1 MRILRFTPNPG
12 SELAKS
18 SGGDPLFGVLEEDS
32 KTISVING
40 DPIFSG
46 VAKNGQLTSLDE
58 VKLLAPVLPRSK
70 VVCVGKNYSDH
81 AKEMGGEVP
90 PEPIIFLKPNT
101 SVAGP
106 NDVIHWPWMSERIDH
121 EAELAIVIGRICK
134 DVPRERVNEVI
145 FGYTIANDITARDLQ
160 SRDGQWTRAKGFDT
174 FCPIGPWIDTDFL
187 PGNQEI
193 TCTVN
198 GELKQKATLNQM
210 MFDVPEIIH
219 FITSVMTLLPGDV
232 ILTGTPAGIGPIPEK
247 GTVTCAISGLG
258 ELTNKLSA
266 RG

>member
-1 MRILRFTPNPG
+1 MRILRFTPKAG
-12 SELAKS
+12 SQVASEN
-18 SGGDPLFGVLEEDS
+18 GTDPLFGVLEDDLQ
-32 KTISVING
+32 TIALMNG
-40 DPIFSG
+40 DPIFNGIS
-46 VAKNGQLTSLDE
+46 KNGKLTKLED
-58 VKLLAPVLPRSK
+58 VRLLAPVLPRSK
-70 VVCVGKNYSDH
+70 VVCVGKNYSEH

-90 PEPIIFLKPNT
+90 AEPIIFLKPNT

-106 NDVIHWPWMSERIDH
+106 NDVINWPWMSERIDH
-121 EAELAIVIGRICK
+121 EAELAVVIGRICK
-134 DVPRERVNEVI
+134 DVPKERAKEVI
-145 FGYTIANDITARDLQ
+145 FGYTIANDVTARDLQ

-174 FCPIGPWIDTDFL
+174 FCPIGPWIDTDFI
-187 PGNQEI
+187 PGKQEI

-198 GELKQKATLNQM
+198 GEVKQSATLNQM

-219 FITSVMTLLPGDV
+219 FISSVMTLLPGDV
-232 ILTGTPAGIGPIPEK
+232 ILTGTPAGIGPIPEH

>member
-1 MRILRFTPNPG
+1 LRIVRFTPKQDSALNAELG
-12 SELAKS
+12 S
-18 SGGDPLFGVLEEDS
+18 DPLFGVLEDDL
-32 KTISVING
+32 TTVSVING
-40 DPIFSG
+40 DPIFNG
-46 VAKNGQLTSLDE
+46 VSKNGKLTNLDE

-90 PEPIIFLKPNT
+90 AEPIIFLKPNT

-106 NDVIHWPWMSERIDH
+106 NDVIHWPWMSERVDH

-134 DVPRERVNEVI
+134 DVPKERANEVI
-145 FGYTIANDITARDLQ
+145 FGYTIGNDITARDLQ

-174 FCPIGPWIDTDFL
+174 FCPIGPWIDTDFI

-193 TCTVN
+193 TCIVN
-198 GELKQKATLNQM
+198 GEVKQRGTLNQM

-219 FITSVMTLLPGDV
+219 FISSVMTLLPGDV

-247 GTVTCAISGLG
+247 GSVTCAISGLG